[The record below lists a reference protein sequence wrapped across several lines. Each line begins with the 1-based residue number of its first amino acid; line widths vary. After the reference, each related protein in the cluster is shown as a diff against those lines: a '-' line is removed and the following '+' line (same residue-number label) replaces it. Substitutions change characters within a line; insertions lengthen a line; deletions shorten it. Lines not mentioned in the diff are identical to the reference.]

1 MASGDL
7 DRRIRLGEDST
18 LELKRV
24 SLTEDRIAGP
34 SRNALADGLGAF
46 ANGRGG
52 TLILG
57 VDDRT
62 HDVAGIPLD
71 ALDTV
76 ETWIREICND
86 LLKPPLDAA
95 IRKIELANAA
105 RDLVAVLRVD
115 VERSLFVHKSPGGYF
130 HRLGSS
136 KREMSPELL
145 ARLFQ
150 ERSQSRM
157 IRFDESVVPHSA
169 PGDLDYALTRRF
181 LREDRGEEGVSETA
195 ARKLRLVADDDDG
208 AARLTLAGVLLCSED
223 TPDRCHRRLVAE
235 YLDRHWGEVD
245 ITHLG

>member
-34 SRNALADGLGAF
+34 SRNALADELGAF

-76 ETWIREICND
+76 ETWIRQICNDLLKPPND

-105 RDLVAVLRVD
+105 RDLVAVIRGRARCSFGRANGSR
-115 VERSLFVHKSPGGYF
+115 EPSPG
-130 HRLGSS
+130 RRNGS
-136 KREMSPELL
+136 RT
-145 ARLFQ
+145 
-150 ERSQSRM
+150 
-157 IRFDESVVPHSA
+157 
-169 PGDLDYALTRRF
+169 GTR
-181 LREDRGEEGVSETA
+181 
-195 ARKLRLVADDDDG
+195 
-208 AARLTLAGVLLCSED
+208 
-223 TPDRCHRRLVAE
+223 P
-235 YLDRHWGEVD
+235 
-245 ITHLG
+245 